1 MNGRGTLDDAEL
13 RRTLEAV
20 LSGAAAASRR
30 AAGSS
35 PPADLP
41 PSGPPTGGWQGA
53 VADPPPLARGDPAQP
68 STATGRWIVGRGGLA
83 FIGLVLV
90 AIGALLLAGTLGL
103 LALDA
108 ARLADYW
115 PLVFVVIGLVVLL
128 EAWAPG
134 RHAGS
139 LEPDRSGAAAVVSGT
154 AAPGVPGAT
163 DADEL
168 ERRLDR
174 LLASPP
180 TGTPPSAESPLPVG
194 APPQAAAAPPAE
206 PPRPPRAQPA
216 AMVPRHGDVVAA
228 LVELQGLRRY
238 GLISKRQYRAKRAE
252 LVARMTPSLVSL
264 GWDEPEAGDV
274 TEAMSTGHEAAG
286 TGPGAGAQVSPGDRG
301 PTGR

>member
-1 MNGRGTLDDAEL
+1 MNGRGALDDAEL

-30 AAGSS
+30 AGSS
-35 PPADLP
+35 SLPTDLP
-41 PSGPPTGGWQGA
+41 PAGAWQGA
-53 VADPPPLARGDPAQP
+53 VADPPPLAGVDPAQP
-68 STATGRWIVGRGGLA
+68 DLATERWIVGRGGLA
-83 FIGLVLV
+83 VIGLVLV
-90 AIGALLLAGTLGL
+90 AIGALALAGTLGL

-115 PLVFVVIGLVVLL
+115 PLVIVAIGLVVLL

-134 RHAGS
+134 RRVEHR
-139 LEPDRSGAAAVVSGT
+139 EPTRSGAGAA
-154 AAPGVPGAT
+154 GVTGIP

-174 LLASPP
+174 LLASRP
-180 TGTPPSAESPLPVG
+180 TGTSPPAEPPPISALPQV
-194 APPQAAAAPPAE
+194 AAAPPAE
-206 PPRPPRAQPA
+206 PPRPPRSQPA

-252 LVARMTPSLVSL
+252 LVARMTPSLASL
-264 GWDEPEAGDV
+264 GWDEPGAAEEPDRSSDAG
-274 TEAMSTGHEAAG
+274 EHAS
-286 TGPGAGAQVSPGDRG
+286 AQRPPDDRRSVVG
-301 PTGR
+301 

>member
-1 MNGRGTLDDAEL
+1 MSGRGTLDDAEL

-30 AAGSS
+30 AAESS

-41 PSGPPTGGWQGA
+41 PTGAWQGA
-53 VADPPPLARGDPAQP
+53 VADPPPLAGVDPAQAY
-68 STATGRWIVGRGGLA
+68 TATERWIVGRGGLA
-83 FIGLVLV
+83 VIGMVLV

-103 LALDA
+103 LALDV

-115 PLVFVVIGLVVLL
+115 PLVFVAIGLVVLL

-134 RHAGS
+134 WHAG
-139 LEPDRSGAAAVVSGT
+139 LREPSPDGAIRAATSS
-154 AAPGVPGAT
+154 AT
-163 DADEL
+163 GMLDADEL

-174 LLASPP
+174 VLA
-180 TGTPPSAESPLPVG
+180 ARLPE
-194 APPQAAAAPPAE
+194 AAPATSVAPVTSVAPAVSAAVQAE
-206 PPRPPRAQPA
+206 PPRPRPA

-252 LVARMTPSLVSL
+252 LVARMTPSLASL
-264 GWDEPEAGDV
+264 GWDEPGAGDV
-274 TEAMSTGHEAAG
+274 TEVTGDEG
-286 TGPGAGAQVSPGDRG
+286 TATGAGAQASPGYRG

>member
-1 MNGRGTLDDAEL
+1 MSGRGTLDDAEL

-35 PPADLP
+35 PPADL
-41 PSGPPTGGWQGA
+41 SPTGGWQGA
-53 VADPPPLARGDPAQP
+53 AADPPPLAGGDPAQP

-83 FIGLVLV
+83 FIGLVLI

-115 PLVFVVIGLVVLL
+115 PLVFVTIGLVVLL

-139 LEPDRSGAAAVVSGT
+139 RQPDRSGATAAVVPDS
-154 AAPGVPGAT
+154 ALPALPGAA

-168 ERRLDR
+168 ERRIDR
-174 LLASPP
+174 LLASRL
-180 TGTPPSAESPLPVG
+180 TGTAPSTEGPLPLG
-194 APPQAAAAPPAE
+194 APPQAGVAPPTE
-206 PPRPPRAQPA
+206 PPRPPRAQPGA
-216 AMVPRHGDVVAA
+216 VAPRHGDVVAA
-228 LVELQGLRRY
+228 LVELQGLRRH

-252 LVARMTPSLVSL
+252 LVARMTPSLAFL
-264 GWDEPEAGDV
+264 GRTEPGVADQPDTSRDAG
-274 TEAMSTGHEAAG
+274 
-286 TGPGAGAQVSPGDRG
+286 GAEGAQRPPDDRRSVVG
-301 PTGR
+301 